1 MFIAFAIIDIGY
13 AVPLDVKNLTFALVL
28 SQAVELKNN
37 NICIISES
45 FIINFFFPE
54 SLIKIFFARD
64 R

>member
-28 SQAVELKNN
+28 SQAVELKKN